1 MKKMVLLYNFSGE
14 RLSGV
19 KRALIPLKA
28 IAKEVEKAAY
38 GEKLGCLV
46 GAEGYAPTG
55 AAAED
60 FAEELLVM
68 SGFDG
73 NDIEQ
78 LIHGL
83 RKYGVG
89 RVALKAVITPTN
101 IDWNSRSRG
110 NAEEES
116 GGQVRCIIPI
126 CCCAGITRFIRALP
140 PIRSAGSM
148 NIVTAARRQN
158 IPVPI
163 KRNR

>member
-46 GAEGYAPTG
+46 GAEGDAPTG

-101 IDWNSRSRG
+101 IDWNSSELYHAVR
-110 NAEEES
+110 ADHEEM
-116 GGQVRCIIPI
+116 QKRK
-126 CCCAGITRFIRALP
+126 
-140 PIRSAGSM
+140 
-148 NIVTAARRQN
+148 AADR
-158 IPVPI
+158 
-163 KRNR
+163 